1 MVFKGSKD
9 DSKGIKMKQ
18 YKYQINGNR
27 YEVSVETPA
36 ADGTIA
42 VTVNGETYSVV
53 REPEPVIEKKKVVI
67 LHEYFPDYSY
77 DNVDDYPHAAGR
89 TCLRFGEWLVM
100 EKILPMEPDA
110 ALNEVERFCKVVRP
124 DIVVGITAGIKADQ
138 FKSLMKVKPDCFRIA
153 GLGIQDQC
161 PPFLL
166 NGDFFRF
173 IHQPFPDAFPA
184 ECFRHPQ
191 FRHQQPV

>member
-53 REPEPVIEKKKVVI
+53 REPEPVVEKKKVV
-67 LHEYFPDYSY
+67 
-77 DNVDDYPHAAGR
+77 
-89 TCLRFGEWLVM
+89 
-100 EKILPMEPDA
+100 
-110 ALNEVERFCKVVRP
+110 
-124 DIVVGITAGIKADQ
+124 
-138 FKSLMKVKPDCFRIA
+138 VKPVAAKPTTGTDEMQDALRSPLPGTIVEILA
-153 GLGIQDQC
+153 KTGQQVKEGETLIVLEAMKMNNNLTAERDGIVKSILIEEGEAVKENT
-161 PPFLL
+161 PLVTF
-166 NGDFFRF
+166 
-173 IHQPFPDAFPA
+173 
-184 ECFRHPQ
+184 E
-191 FRHQQPV
+191 

>member
-53 REPEPVIEKKKVVI
+53 REPEPVIEKKKVV
-67 LHEYFPDYSY
+67 
-77 DNVDDYPHAAGR
+77 
-89 TCLRFGEWLVM
+89 
-100 EKILPMEPDA
+100 
-110 ALNEVERFCKVVRP
+110 
-124 DIVVGITAGIKADQ
+124 
-138 FKSLMKVKPDCFRIA
+138 VKPVAAKTSAGTDEMQDALRSPLPGTVVEILAKTGECDEL
-153 GLGIQDQC
+153 GLGCDDKKR
-161 PPFLL
+161 
-166 NGDFFRF
+166 G
-173 IHQPFPDAFPA
+173 HQ
-184 ECFRHPQ
+184 H
-191 FRHQQPV
+191 

>member
-53 REPEPVIEKKKVVI
+53 RKPEPVVEKKKVV
-67 LHEYFPDYSY
+67 
-77 DNVDDYPHAAGR
+77 
-89 TCLRFGEWLVM
+89 
-100 EKILPMEPDA
+100 
-110 ALNEVERFCKVVRP
+110 
-124 DIVVGITAGIKADQ
+124 
-138 FKSLMKVKPDCFRIA
+138 VKPVAAKPTTGTDEM
-153 GLGIQDQC
+153 QDALRSPLPGTVVEILAKTGQQVKE
-161 PPFLL
+161 
-166 NGDFFRF
+166 GDTLVVLE
-173 IHQPFPDAFPA
+173 AMKMNNNLTA
-184 ECFRHPQ
+184 ERDGVVKSILVEEGEAVKENTPLVTFE
-191 FRHQQPV
+191 

>member
-53 REPEPVIEKKKVVI
+53 REPEPVVEKKKVV
-67 LHEYFPDYSY
+67 
-77 DNVDDYPHAAGR
+77 
-89 TCLRFGEWLVM
+89 
-100 EKILPMEPDA
+100 
-110 ALNEVERFCKVVRP
+110 
-124 DIVVGITAGIKADQ
+124 
-138 FKSLMKVKPDCFRIA
+138 VKPVAAKPSA
-153 GLGIQDQC
+153 GGDEMQDALRSPLPGTVVEILAKTGQQVKE
-161 PPFLL
+161 
-166 NGDFFRF
+166 GDTLVVLE
-173 IHQPFPDAFPA
+173 AMKMNNNLTA
-184 ECFRHPQ
+184 ERDGVVKAILVEEGEAVKENTPLVTFE
-191 FRHQQPV
+191 

>member
-53 REPEPVIEKKKVVI
+53 REPEPVVEKKKVV
-67 LHEYFPDYSY
+67 
-77 DNVDDYPHAAGR
+77 
-89 TCLRFGEWLVM
+89 
-100 EKILPMEPDA
+100 
-110 ALNEVERFCKVVRP
+110 
-124 DIVVGITAGIKADQ
+124 
-138 FKSLMKVKPDCFRIA
+138 VKPVAAKPSA
-153 GLGIQDQC
+153 GGDEMQDALRSPLPGTVIEILAKSGQQVKE
-161 PPFLL
+161 
-166 NGDFFRF
+166 GDTL
-173 IHQPFPDAFPA
+173 IVLEAMKMNNNLTA
-184 ECFRHPQ
+184 ERDGVVKSILVEEGEAVKENTPLVTFE
-191 FRHQQPV
+191 

>member
-53 REPEPVIEKKKVVI
+53 REPEPVIEKKKVV
-67 LHEYFPDYSY
+67 
-77 DNVDDYPHAAGR
+77 
-89 TCLRFGEWLVM
+89 
-100 EKILPMEPDA
+100 
-110 ALNEVERFCKVVRP
+110 
-124 DIVVGITAGIKADQ
+124 
-138 FKSLMKVKPDCFRIA
+138 VKPVAAKTSA
-153 GLGIQDQC
+153 GTDEMQDALRSPLPGTVVEILAKTGQQVKEGETLIVLEAMKMNNNLTAEHDGIVKSILIEEGEAVKENT
-161 PPFLL
+161 PLVTF
-166 NGDFFRF
+166 
-173 IHQPFPDAFPA
+173 
-184 ECFRHPQ
+184 E
-191 FRHQQPV
+191 

>member
-53 REPEPVIEKKKVVI
+53 REPEPVIEKKKVV
-67 LHEYFPDYSY
+67 
-77 DNVDDYPHAAGR
+77 
-89 TCLRFGEWLVM
+89 
-100 EKILPMEPDA
+100 
-110 ALNEVERFCKVVRP
+110 
-124 DIVVGITAGIKADQ
+124 
-138 FKSLMKVKPDCFRIA
+138 VKPVAAKPSESADEM
-153 GLGIQDQC
+153 QDALRSPLPGTIVEILAKTGKQVKE
-161 PPFLL
+161 
-166 NGDFFRF
+166 GDTL
-173 IHQPFPDAFPA
+173 IVLEAMKMNNNLTA
-184 ECFRHPQ
+184 ERDGVVKSILIEEGEAVKENTPLVTFE
-191 FRHQQPV
+191 